1 MNDIVELAQ
10 KLGAA
15 IAQSPQAAKLRAARK
30 ALDAQAEAKKLLEDY
45 RRQSMKI
52 AQLEQEQKPVE
63 VEDKHK
69 LQEINDKLVGHQVFK
84 DYTAAQVDYV
94 DLMRKV
100 NSAIGKALAEV
111 EKEQGL
117 EQTPPGV

>member
-1 MNDIVELAQ
+1 VNDIVELAQ

-15 IAQSPQAAKLRAARK
+15 IAQSPQAAKLRVARK
-30 ALDAQAEAKKLLEDY
+30 ALEAQPEARKLMEDF
-45 RRQSMKI
+45 RQQSMKI

-63 VEDKHK
+63 VEDKRK
-69 LQEINDKLVGHQVFK
+69 LQEMNDKLVSHQVFK

-100 NSAIGKALAEV
+100 NSSIGKALAEV
-111 EKEQGL
+111 EKE
-117 EQTPPGV
+117 